1 MERKEM
7 DMRGKAHGVETRAK
21 VLAAFLTGETVT
33 GAARAG
39 GVSRATAREWW
50 RAFRRTDEF
59 RAIAASLAAR
69 FAPVAQQFA
78 TKKEK
83 TDATDAT
90 PGVRFDFAAL
100 RDERY
105 G

>member
-33 GAARAG
+33 GAAKAG
-39 GVSRATAREWW
+39 GVSRATARAWW
-50 RAFRRTDEF
+50 RAVRKTDDFREIT
-59 RAIAASLAAR
+59 ASVLGR
-69 FAPVAQQFA
+69 LRPVAEQFA
-78 TKKEK
+78 TKKENEG
-83 TDATDAT
+83 TDAT

-100 RDERY
+100 RDE
-105 G
+105 